1 MKDKKVM
8 KTIPFLLKVMTVTL
22 LVVGLMTSCSQR
34 KTHEDI
40 FPDSNIENKDTQT
53 GNTSADTSDRDIDS
67 GEDSHG
73 ETEIMK
79 KELILKIDDIETKV
93 RWEDNESVAAL
104 MDLAKDGLIIEMSM
118 YGGFEQ
124 VGDIGSVLPSD
135 DMRITTSPGDIVLY
149 SSSRIVIFYSSNTW
163 SYTKLGHLEL
173 TEELSGLLS
182 EGNVTLTLTVR

>member
-8 KTIPFLLKVMTVTL
+8 KNIHVLLMVMTVTL
-22 LVVGLMTSCSQR
+22 LVAGLMTSCSQR
-34 KTHEDI
+34 KTHD
-40 FPDSNIENKDTQT
+40 KDTQT
-53 GNTSADTSDRDIDS
+53 GNTSADTSGRDTHS

-79 KELILKIDDIETKV
+79 KELILKIDDMETKV

-124 VGDIGSVLPSD
+124 VGDIGSALPSD
-135 DMRITTSPGDIVLY
+135 DRRITTSPGDIVLY

-163 SYTKLGHLEL
+163 SYTKLGHVEL

>member
-1 MKDKKVM
+1 
-8 KTIPFLLKVMTVTL
+8 MTVTL

-34 KTHEDI
+34 KPHEDI

-67 GEDSHG
+67 GEDLHM

-79 KELILKIDDIETKV
+79 KELILKIDDMETKV

-104 MDLAKDGLIIEMSM
+104 MDLTKDGLIIEMSM

-135 DMRITTSPGDIVLY
+135 DRRITTSPGDIVLY

-163 SYTKLGHLEL
+163 SYTKLGHVEL